1 MGYTNQKAILIFVF
15 CIFLFGTISA
25 ENLTING
32 LFNSDGGIIQCDYN
46 PQTNNCTFP
55 QTDNTFYINGSQT
68 ITIPNKI
75 PNLIIPADINLVI
88 KDTTTNSSIVKFKDF
103 NSIVI
108 SSQKSLNILNKSL
121 SSIDVSF
128 VNVPLI
134 IINSNSKLRIEDNDT
149 INFSTILKDNN
160 SYRYTEIDAQ
170 NSQKIINLHS
180 GNVDFS
186 ETKIINFGEINIDLD
201 KTIYLSSPLASV
213 DYSFSET
220 DCVNSLFAY
229 GGGMIYPKPLEDND
243 SNEGEDDSADTDTEE
258 DQSDFFCYKYLNL
271 DSCYVSSELYFPKAN
286 NASSTYLCFNITENK
301 SVIFKDINASTD
313 SGISIK
319 SYSSVKR
326 NIPNNKK
333 YYLDDTENNTYTSF
347 PDEDDPMTDQS
358 DFIFNNYTGKV
369 PQVLNNNRKGTIL
382 FQTCGPITHNTPTN
396 LYNAC
401 KFIYIRPENFN
412 VNFNIQNTNHYP
424 PNQTVS
430 KILNYVRYIQNCN
443 YQSLED
449 ALSNY
454 LLVDVNQDVRP
465 FIFGNIIKQNTGN
478 TITPQF
484 TNYGFY
490 DINTTENRITNINNT
505 INNNFF
511 IFYLQPQLNTE
522 LDILKLYQFKF
533 RLDANVDL
541 NYSDTNLYYPF
552 KLYK

>member
-25 ENLTING
+25 ENLTVNG

-68 ITIPNKI
+68 IIISNKT

-213 DYSFSET
+213 DYSSSET

-229 GGGMIYPKPLEDND
+229 GGGMIYPKPPEDND

-326 NIPNNKK
+326 NIPNEKK
-333 YYLDDTENNTYTSF
+333 YYLDDTENNTYISF

-401 KFIYIRPENFN
+401 KFIYIRPEDFN
-412 VNFNIQNTNHYP
+412 INFNIQNTNHFP
-424 PNQTVS
+424 PHQQIY

-478 TITPQF
+478 TIAPQF

-490 DINTTENRITNINNT
+490 DINITENRITNINNT

-511 IFYLQPQLNTE
+511 IFYLQPQLNKE

-533 RLDANVDL
+533 RLDANADL

>member
-32 LFNSDGGIIQCDYN
+32 LFNSDGGVIQCDYN

-229 GGGMIYPKPLEDND
+229 GGGMIYPKPPEDND

-412 VNFNIQNTNHYP
+412 INFNIQNTNHYP

-430 KILNYVRYIQNCN
+430 KILNYVRYKQNCN